1 MLTQTERLGRSYHLH
16 LPGANRSV
24 AIVVILLAF
33 LTGVTLEVAYER
45 GVVEVD
51 WNSTGLELVW
61 RQCLELS
68 PNATVMS
75 ARDWQRIVHDLLGQV
90 LAIWQACAP
99 RRRLICLFRIVWGRA
114 MRTPKHTDMIAK
126 HVVQKIL
133 NILFCVP

>member
-45 GVVEVD
+45 GVVAVD
-51 WNSTGLELVW
+51 WNATGLELVW

-68 PNATVMS
+68 PNAHSHVS
-75 ARDWQRIVHDLLGQV
+75 KR
-90 LAIWQACAP
+90 LAAHCSRFVGPGFGNLAS
-99 RRRLICLFRIVWGRA
+99 
-114 MRTPKHTDMIAK
+114 MRTPPPPHMSFPHCLGSSHADLKNTDMIAK
-126 HVVQKIL
+126 HVVQNIL
-133 NILFCVP
+133 NLLFC